1 MRSTCSITTRREGVR
16 RALLRALSLL
26 GAVMTLLAGP
36 SSAWA
41 SVLDNM
47 FTVGIISVKTQ
58 RLNPFFI
65 EEREFKSVGWLV
77 YESLVTIDDD
87 YMPQPSVA
95 ERWESADGSAWTF
108 TIRSGITFHDGTPL
122 TAYDVYASIQEI
134 LRLADEGK
142 GQYATLKYMI
152 KSVTIKDERSITIT
166 TSRKYYGFLYA
177 MTFPILRQDQVQ
189 EDNPIGS
196 GPYYVQAF
204 SPGDYVYLTA
214 YSQWWK
220 STPSVSQINVVLFSG
235 NKDLINAYEYN
246 RIDAAVTR
254 SSNAAQYSRSATSLS
269 ITYRTQQLET
279 LLINRSSFPVNDPD
293 VRLAI
298 RYAINPDVLLSSSYQ
313 GMATR
318 TDTPLPQGTWMYNS
332 SIPTYSYDPEK
343 AKQILADS
351 GWVPSEEDN
360 ILHKVVDGKTR
371 NLHVRLYVYEEQDNS
386 VRVSAANLIASQLEA
401 VGFGVN
407 VTSMTYSQ
415 AKEKLAAGSFDLCL
429 AAFQMDMVPDPG
441 FMLMSSNTGNYS
453 RYSSTQMNNLFS
465 ALRNSGTGSDDGQKF
480 AAYKEGLYAIQ
491 EQFYQD
497 IPFIC
502 LYYRTGA
509 IMTRKMFT
517 TARDVREPDL
527 FRGIESYN
535 Q

>member
-1 MRSTCSITTRREGVR
+1 MRSTCSTTTRPKGAHRLPAR
-16 RALLRALSLL
+16 AAALLI
-26 GAVMTLLAGP
+26 AVMTLLAGP
-36 SSAWA
+36 SSALG
-41 SVLDNM
+41 SILDNM
-47 FTVGIISVKTQ
+47 FTVGIISVKTGK
-58 RLNPFFI
+58 LNPFFI

-77 YESLVTIDDD
+77 YESLVSIDDD
-87 YMPQPSVA
+87 YMPQPCLA
-95 ERWESADGSAWTF
+95 EKWESSDGSSWTF
-108 TIRSGITFHDGTPL
+108 TIRSGVTFHDGTPL
-122 TAYDVYASIQEI
+122 TAYDVYATVQEI

-142 GQYATLKYMI
+142 GQYATLKYMV
-152 KSVTIKDERSITIT
+152 KSVTIKDERTITIS

-177 MTFPILRQDQVQ
+177 MTFPILKQDQVQ
-189 EDNPIGS
+189 ADNPIGS
-196 GPYYVQAF
+196 GPYYIQAF

-214 YSQWWK
+214 YSNWWR
-220 STPSVSQINVVLFSG
+220 SAPSISQINVVLFSG

-298 RYAINPDVLLSSSYQ
+298 RYAVNPDVLLSSSYQ

-318 TDTPLPQGTWMYNS
+318 TDTPLPQGTWMYNTS
-332 SIPTYSYDPEK
+332 VPSYTCDPAK
-343 AKQILADS
+343 ARQILEDS
-351 GWVPSEEDN
+351 GWVESEEDD

-386 VRVSAANLIASQLEA
+386 VRVSAANLIADQLKA
-401 VGFGVN
+401 VGFGVS
-407 VTSMTYSQ
+407 VTSMTFSQ
-415 AKEKLAAGSFDLCL
+415 AKEKLSAGSFDLCL
-429 AAFQMDMVPDPG
+429 AAFQMDVVPDPG

-453 RYSSTQMNNLFS
+453 RYSSTAMNDLFT
-465 ALRNSGTGSDDGQKF
+465 ALRNSGTASDDTQKF
-480 AAYKEGLYAIQ
+480 NAYRDALYAIQ
-491 EQFYQD
+491 ERFAAD

-527 FRGIESYN
+527 FRGIESYSH
-535 Q
+535 

>member
-1 MRSTCSITTRREGVR
+1 MRSICSITTRPKGVCKSLF
-16 RALLRALSLL
+16 RAAAFLT
-26 GAVMTLLAGP
+26 AVMTLLAGP
-36 SSAWA
+36 CAALA

-47 FTVGIISVKTQ
+47 FTVGIISVKTS

-65 EEREFKSVGWLV
+65 EEREFKSIACLI

-95 ERWESADGSAWTF
+95 ERWDSADGSSWTF
-108 TIRSGITFHDGTPL
+108 TIRSGITFHDGTPM
-122 TAYDVYASIQEI
+122 TAYDVYATIQEI

-152 KSVTIKDERSITIT
+152 KSVTIKDERTITIT

-177 MTFPILRQDQVQ
+177 MTFPILKQDQVQ

-196 GPYYVQAF
+196 GPYYIQAF

-214 YSQWWK
+214 YTNWWK
-220 STPSVSQINVVLFSG
+220 STPSITQINVVLFSS

-254 SSNAAQYSRSATSLS
+254 SSNAAQYSRTAKSLS

-279 LLINRSSFPVNDPD
+279 LLINRSSFPVNDPE
-293 VRLAI
+293 VRMAI
-298 RYAINPDVLLSSSYQ
+298 RYAVNPDVLLSSAYQ
-313 GMATR
+313 GMAAR
-318 TDTPLPQGTWMYNS
+318 TDTPLPQGTWMYNTRIAS
-332 SIPTYSYDPEK
+332 YPYDPDK
-343 AKQILADS
+343 AKQLLSDA
-351 GWVPSEEDN
+351 GWVASSDDN
-360 ILHKVVDGKTR
+360 MLHKVVDGKTR
-371 NLHVRLYVYEEQDNS
+371 NLHIRLYVYEEQDNS
-386 VRVSAANLIASQLEA
+386 VRVSAAHLIASQLEA
-401 VGFGVN
+401 VGFGVT
-407 VTSMTYSQ
+407 VTNMSFSQ
-415 AKEKLAAGSFDLCL
+415 TKEKLAAGNFDLCL
-429 AAFQMDMVPDPG
+429 AAFQMDPVPDPG

-465 ALRNSGTGSDDGQKF
+465 SLRNSGTSSDDRQKF
-480 AAYKEGLYAIQ
+480 EAYKENLHAIQ
-491 EQFYQD
+491 EQFYID
-497 IPFIC
+497 VPFIC

-517 TARDVREPDL
+517 VARDVREPDL
-527 FRGIESYN
+527 FRGIESFS

>member
-1 MRSTCSITTRREGVR
+1 M
-16 RALLRALSLL
+16 LLSPLCAP
-26 GAVMTLLAGP
+26 VH
-36 SSAWA
+36 A

-47 FTVGIISVKTQ
+47 FTVGIISVKTSQ
-58 RLNPFFI
+58 MNPLFI
-65 EEREFKSVGWLV
+65 EEREFKSVGWLI

-95 ERWESADGSAWTF
+95 ERWESSDGSSWTF
-108 TIRSGITFHDGTPL
+108 TIRQNITFHDGTPL
-122 TAYDVYASIQEI
+122 TAYDVYATIQEI
-134 LRLADEGK
+134 LRLAGEGR
-142 GQYATLKYMI
+142 GQYATLKYMV
-152 KSVTIKDERSITIT
+152 KSVSVKDSRTITIS

-177 MTFPILRQDQVQ
+177 MTFPILKQDQVQ
-189 EDNPIGS
+189 EANPIGS
-196 GPYYVQAF
+196 GPYYLQAF

-214 YSQWWK
+214 YSNWWQ
-220 STPSVSQINVVLFSG
+220 STPTISGINVVLFSG

-279 LLINRSSFPVNDPD
+279 LMINRSSFPVNDPD

-298 RYAINPDVLLSSSYQ
+298 RYAIDPDVLLSSSYQ

-332 SIPTYSYDPEK
+332 GIASYPCDPDR
-343 AKQILADS
+343 ARQILADS
-351 GWVPSEEDN
+351 GWVPGDEDDM
-360 ILHKVVDGKTR
+360 LHKVVDGKTR

-401 VGFGVN
+401 VGFGVT
-407 VTSMTYSQ
+407 VTSMTFSQ
-415 AKEKLAAGSFDLCL
+415 AKEKLSAGSYDLCL
-429 AAFQMDMVPDPG
+429 AAFQMDVVPDPG

-453 RYSSTQMNNLFS
+453 RYSSTKMNDLFT
-465 ALRNSGTGSDDGQKF
+465 ALRSSGNDFNTYRDN
-480 AAYKEGLYAIQ
+480 LYAIQ
-491 EQFYQD
+491 EQFAAD
-497 IPFIC
+497 VPFIC

-527 FRGIESYN
+527 FRGIEAFN
-535 Q
+535 P

>member
-1 MRSTCSITTRREGVR
+1 MKTA
-16 RALLRALSLL
+16 ALLAAL
-26 GAVMTLLAGP
+26 MTLLAGP
-36 SSAWA
+36 SGALG

-47 FTVGIISVKTQ
+47 FTVGIISVKTS

-65 EEREFKSVGWLV
+65 EEREFKSIGWLV

-95 ERWESADGSAWTF
+95 ERWDSSDGSSWTF
-108 TIRSGITFHDGTPL
+108 TIRPGITFHDGTPL
-122 TAYDVYASIQEI
+122 TAYDVYATIQEI
-134 LRLADEGK
+134 LRLAGEGQ

-152 KSVTIKDERSITIT
+152 KSVTIKDERTIT
-166 TSRKYYGFLYA
+166 VSTSRKYYGFLYA
-177 MTFPILRQDQVQ
+177 MTFPILKQDQVQ
-189 EDNPIGS
+189 ADNPIGS
-196 GPYYVQAF
+196 GPYYIQAF
-204 SPGDYVYLTA
+204 SPGDYVYLSA
-214 YSQWWK
+214 WSNWWK
-220 STPSVSQINVVLFSG
+220 TAPSISQINVVLFSS

-279 LLINRSSFPVNDPD
+279 LMINRASFPVNDPD
-293 VRLAI
+293 VRMAI
-298 RYAINPDVLLSSSYQ
+298 RYAINPDILLSSAYQ

-318 TDTPLPQGTWMYNS
+318 TDTPLPQGTWMYNPA
-332 SIPTYSYDPEK
+332 IQTYPHDPER

-351 GWVPSEEDN
+351 GWMPDDGDN
-360 ILHKVVDGKTR
+360 MLHKVVEGKTR
-371 NLHVRLYVYEEQDNS
+371 NLHIRLYVYEEQDNS

-401 VGFGVN
+401 VGFGVS
-407 VTSMTYSQ
+407 VTVMPFSQ
-415 AKEKLAAGSFDLCL
+415 AKEKLAAGSYDLCL
-429 AAFQMDMVPDPG
+429 AAFQMDPVPDPG

-453 RYSSTQMNNLFS
+453 RYSSTAMNSLFS
-465 ALRNSGTGSDDGQKF
+465 SLRTSGTSSDDDEKF
-480 AAYKEGLYAIQ
+480 RQYKTYLDAIQ
-491 EQFYQD
+491 DQFASD
-497 IPFIC
+497 VPFIC

-535 Q
+535 R